1 MLWVQEIKQLFRA
14 PLRMLA
20 FCLALATAIGLL
32 NIAAGLSAATKR
44 AVAEVEETYTTVGTL
59 PRLNISPAWVSST
72 KK

>member
-1 MLWVQEIKQLFRA
+1 MLWVQEIKQLLRA

-44 AVAEVEETYTTVGTL
+44 AVAEVEETYTTVA
-59 PRLNISPAWVSST
+59 RSIWI
-72 KK
+72 